1 MLVIKRNKSIVDF
14 DGTKI
19 ENAVKKAFNATSTPL
34 PPSYA
39 FSKLM
44 LNIIADA
51 QKKVVNDTIGIED
64 IQDSVEKILA
74 ESGYYPV
81 MKAYILY
88 RQQHANIR
96 DAASSYINFSDLM
109 NGYLDRLDWRVKENS
124 TVQYTLGG
132 LILSNSGAVTAN
144 YWLNNIYDKEIK
156 EAHKNCLIHLHDLS
170 MLSGYCAGWNL
181 KDLIMRGLN
190 GVEGKISSAPAK
202 HLGVLCNQ
210 MVNFIGIMQNE
221 WAGAQAFFFI

>member
-1 MLVIKRNKSIVDF
+1 MLKVIKRNKSIVDF

-34 PPSYA
+34 PPAYA

-51 QKKVVNDTIGIED
+51 QKKAVNDTIGIED

-190 GVEGKISSAPAK
+190 GVEGKISSRR
-202 HLGVLCNQ
+202 Q
-210 MVNFIGIMQNE
+210 SIS
-221 WAGAQAFFFI
+221 AFSATKW